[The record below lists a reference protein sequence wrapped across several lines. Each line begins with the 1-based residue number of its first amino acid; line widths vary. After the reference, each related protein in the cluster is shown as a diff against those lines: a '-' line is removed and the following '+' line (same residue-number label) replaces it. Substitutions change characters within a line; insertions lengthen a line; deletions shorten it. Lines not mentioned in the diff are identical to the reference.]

1 MLKPEDIKQIFFH
14 CHHKDI
20 NGFYANDVDIIEYGQ
35 KVEAFALA
43 QKKPMTEDQVLDF
56 MLKVEL
62 HSQEDLLERVKA
74 LVRAVEHFH
83 GIR

>member
-1 MLKPEDIKQIFFH
+1 MSPADLKQIFFH

-35 KVEAFALA
+35 KVAAYALA
-43 QKKPMTEDQVLDF
+43 QKKPMSEDQVLDF

-62 HSQEDLLERVKA
+62 PSQEDLLERVKA
-74 LVRAVEHFH
+74 LVRAVEEFH
-83 GIR
+83 GIK

>member
-1 MLKPEDIKQIFFH
+1 MSPADLKQIFFH
-14 CHHKDI
+14 CHHMDI

-35 KVEAFALA
+35 KVAAYALA

-62 HSQEDLLERVKA
+62 PSQEDLLERVKA
-74 LVRAVEHFH
+74 LVRAVEEFH
-83 GIR
+83 GIK